1 MQLNVTRMLIVCILW
16 HLQNF
21 HTSPVFCLLNL
32 TELHPLRSSFD
43 LVSNGGVAVAL
54 RFERAPFITQEHTL
68 WLPWGRFFVMD
79 TIVMRHEVNDIPS
92 CDLSSFTRPMPIV
105 LPAPLT
111 AFAGTCNERGSVVPE
126 IQVLT

>member
-1 MQLNVTRMLIVCILW
+1 MIYLSSCSMSNCTC
-16 HLQNF
+16 
-21 HTSPVFCLLNL
+21 CLFF
-32 TELHPLRSSFD
+32 SFD
-43 LVSNGGVAVAL
+43 LVSNGGVAIAL

-68 WLPWGRFFVMD
+68 LLPWGRFFVMD

-111 AFAGTCNERGSVVPE
+111 AFAGTCVERGNIVPE
-126 IQVLT
+126 IQVISYREEVKNMLQFILCMIDLLM